1 MDKKTIS
8 TMKKIFDDIMHTTE
22 DGTVE
27 FWYARELMRC
37 LGYTT
42 WRRFKDAINRAM
54 ESCKSAEIEVSDH
67 FADAVKMVEIGSNA
81 VRDVDDAGFGRIRSK
96 GDQALFGGRS
106 TLEMKE
112 KLGVSDK
119 RPLADFL
126 PTLTIAAK
134 NLATEMTNYNVEEK
148 DLKGEGSITTE
159 HVQNNT
165 TVREM
170 LGTRGIKPEE
180 LPPSEDTKEKTIIA
194 KAMRYAKK
202 IAREFDGVV
211 ENPQLE
217 NSVTLAN
224 KRKTFARVTRESEI
238 VSICWYMDCQES
250 LSDKIGEFVELLEKY
265 LPPENEIAAFSGY
278 ACREQWAD
286 ICEYKD
292 ENSSYENVID
302 TLMNESWMDNCILC
316 DSDFVQSM
324 TIYLKTNIETS
335 LYSDNYLLRVFAYM
349 DRRVGKRTL
358 EKIKCDVE
366 KMPEWVKQFYQIRCE
381 ADGIF

>member
-8 TMKKIFDDIMHTTE
+8 TMKKMFDDIMHTTE

-27 FWYARELMRC
+27 FWYARELMGC

-42 WRRFKDAINRAM
+42 WRRFKDAINRAI

-67 FADAVKMVEIGSNA
+67 FADAVKMVEIGSKA
-81 VRDVDDAGFGRIRSK
+81 VRDVDDILLTRYACYLIAQNGDPRKEEIAFAQSYFAVQTRKQELIEERIAYIQRTEARGKLRESEKRLSQNIYERGVDDAGFGRIRSK

-106 TLEMKE
+106 TQEMKE

-148 DLKGEGSITTE
+148 DLKGEGAITTE

-180 LPPSEDTKEKTIIA
+180 LLPSEDIKKLERKV
-194 KAMRYAKK
+194 KSQEKK
-202 IAREFDGVV
+202 IAKESGVL
-211 ENPQLE
+211 P
-217 NSVTLAN
+217 
-224 KRKTFARVTRESEI
+224 K
-238 VSICWYMDCQES
+238 
-250 LSDKIGEFVELLEKY
+250 KIEE
-265 LPPENEIAAFSGY
+265 
-278 ACREQWAD
+278 
-286 ICEYKD
+286 
-292 ENSSYENVID
+292 
-302 TLMNESWMDNCILC
+302 
-316 DSDFVQSM
+316 
-324 TIYLKTNIETS
+324 
-335 LYSDNYLLRVFAYM
+335 
-349 DRRVGKRTL
+349 
-358 EKIKCDVE
+358 
-366 KMPEWVKQFYQIRCE
+366 
-381 ADGIF
+381 